1 MLQVFQIQPIS
12 VDVDFFKIGGNSLLA
27 GRVIS
32 RLRQAFA
39 VQLGIKTIFDNRT
52 IADLALHIQPKLVNK
67 QLTADSVL
75 PELGRNSRAISD
87 LTIPV

>member
-1 MLQVFQIQPIS
+1 MSPIS

-39 VQLGIKTIFDNRT
+39 VQLGIKALFNNRT
-52 IADLALHIQPKLVNK
+52 IADLAVHIQPKLN
-67 QLTADSVL
+67 QQASHPDSL
-75 PELGRNSRAISD
+75 NPELARKSLISD
-87 LTIPV
+87 LSIPV